1 MPFIKIRWYVHSC
14 EKMLIEKIVSLQ
26 IVSHSILS
34 FSLGM
39 QFMRKKGGVVLW
51 WHEEMQDCSHCSSSR
66 RKRRRRR
73 EGWGKNRRTALC
85 NALSAQGRAHA
96 AATGWMPT
104 CRNVGRGVQGSA
116 QPAPWC
122 TTAAAAAVHQLPECI
137 LLGQRPS
144 LSLIPFNIQVVASE
158 QNSKELP
165 LKKRNM

>member
-1 MPFIKIRWYVHSC
+1 
-14 EKMLIEKIVSLQ
+14 
-26 IVSHSILS
+26 
-34 FSLGM
+34 
-39 QFMRKKGGVVLW
+39 
-51 WHEEMQDCSHCSSSR
+51 MQDCSHCSSSR

-104 CRNVGRGVQGSA
+104 CRNVERGVQGSA

-122 TTAAAAAVHQLPECI
+122 TTAAAPVHQLPECI

-158 QNSKELP
+158 QNSKEVRLREEKYVIIMMMYRCIVVD
-165 LKKRNM
+165 KKTVTI